1 MFNVPETTALCIVL
15 SSSPDHP
22 PRVSITMLYCFTS
35 QPRNRCPSSQ
45 RRGPYLRVSSSSFL
59 FRLLT
64 HGKLIKTLSHMIQN
78 TCIHPIY
85 YYYYYHYHYHYSYH
99 YHLHRHLR
107 KSLHIAQALIASVM
121 SHWISMSQSNFTLS
135 FSTEPSGR
143 CSYHLWNFSQGFQWT
158 NLATSSLRLIFM
170 LR

>member
-1 MFNVPETTALCIVL
+1 MWCVWSSSYLFLIQTATLKVWAIFNVQGGTALCIFRSTSVL
-15 SSSPDHP
+15 LP
-22 PRVSITMLYCFTS
+22 PTRSRILTPSLRPPWVSITMLYCFTS

-45 RRGPYLRVSSSSFL
+45 RRSPYLRVSSSSFF

-107 KSLHIAQALIASVM
+107 KSLHIAQAVIASVM
-121 SHWISMSQSNFTLS
+121 SH
-135 FSTEPSGR
+135 
-143 CSYHLWNFSQGFQWT
+143 
-158 NLATSSLRLIFM
+158 
-170 LR
+170 